1 LEANRRPFAAA
12 ETPALAAKE
21 AVMQPTVVW
30 RRPAKRGPST
40 PLVVLLHGRGADEN
54 DLIGIAD
61 MLPGTYAYASVRA
74 PVSLAEGGYTWFE
87 NSGAARPIAASLR
100 ASVAMLRAWLDG
112 AEVAQFNRERTYV
125 LGFSAGMMMS
135 GALLLDD
142 PARFAGAVLLSG
154 AIPFDAG
161 IDAPAQHLAGKP
173 IFYGRGAL
181 DDVIPRELV
190 MQSERY
196 LREKSGAK
204 LTFREY
210 PIGHSISETELEDIA
225 DWFEGH

>member
-1 LEANRRPFAAA
+1 MLV
-12 ETPALAAKE
+12 AKGH
-21 AVMQPTVVW
+21 VMEPTVIW

-40 PLVVLLHGRGADEN
+40 PLIVFLHGRGADEH
-54 DLIGIAD
+54 DLMSIAD
-61 MLPGTYAYASVRA
+61 ELPGTYAYASVRA
-74 PVSLAEGGYTWFE
+74 PVALAEGGYTWFE
-87 NSGAARPIAASLR
+87 NRGAARPIAASLR
-100 ASVAMLRAWLDG
+100 ASVTMLRAWLDG
-112 AEVAQFNRERTYV
+112 AEVAQYNRERTYV
-125 LGFSAGMMMS
+125 LGFSAGMMM
-135 GALLLDD
+135 GAALLLDD
-142 PARFAGAVLLSG
+142 PARLAGAVLLSG

-173 IFYGRGAL
+173 VFYGRGSM

-196 LREKSGAK
+196 LREKSGVE

-225 DWFEGH
+225 DWFEVH

>member
-1 LEANRRPFAAA
+1 MEPI
-12 ETPALAAKE
+12 
-21 AVMQPTVVW
+21 VIW

-54 DLIGIAD
+54 DLIDIAD
-61 MLPGTYAYASVRA
+61 TLPGTYAYASVRA
-74 PVSLAEGGYTWFE
+74 PVTLPEGGYTWFE
-87 NSGAARPIAASLR
+87 SRGAARPIAASLR
-100 ASVAMLRAWLDG
+100 ASVEMMHAWLDN
-112 AEVAQFNRERTYV
+112 AEVAQYNRERTYL

-142 PARFAGAVLLSG
+142 PPRFAGAVLLSG

-161 IDAPAQHLAGKP
+161 IEAPAQHLIGKQV
-173 IFYGRGAL
+173 FYGRGSM

-190 MQSERY
+190 LQSERY
-196 LREKSGAK
+196 LREKSGAD

-210 PIGHSISETELEDIA
+210 PIGHSISAAELEEIA
-225 DWFEGH
+225 DWFDSH